1 MVQPADREFYAGLPL
16 FEAFEGVADEANYR
30 PLPDGWWLAV
40 ADIVNSTGAIAE
52 GRYKSVNMAGASVI
66 SALMNGL
73 DEKNLAF
80 VFGGDGALAAVPE
93 AGGKS
98 EGRGSPRPRHGWRRN
113 WGLELRRRN
122 RPGIRR
128 ARQRVRHA
136 CRPLQ
141 GERGGLLRHVFGGG
155 ASWAEAE
162 MKAGRYRSRRAR
174 PARDPT

>member
-73 DEKNLAF
+73 DERNLAF
-80 VFGGDGALAAVPE
+80 VFGGDGALAAVPGTL
-93 AGGKS
+93 AAKARTCS
-98 EGRGSPRPRHGWRRN
+98 QRRRHGWRR
-113 WGLELRRRN
+113 
-122 RPGIRR
+122 
-128 ARQRVRHA
+128 
-136 CRPLQ
+136 
-141 GERGGLLRHVFGGG
+141 
-155 ASWAEAE
+155 SWASSFAPRSSRFPTCAP
-162 MKAGRYRSRRAR
+162 AGSTCVSRASRRAR
-174 PARDPT
+174 KSLTLCFPAAAPVGRKRK